1 MRVPV
6 YLAVSKDDYLRLTVN
21 PDRVAVVEKLIAEAE
36 LPVLRL
42 SDEWFILDDDLM
54 LTHAEPALNGGEMWQ
69 YKPTRNALAPVQVT
83 MIAKALSEV
92 GEVTY
97 SHDLPGLA
105 EFFAEAAER
114 HDAIIIAYM

>member
-21 PDRVAVVEKLIAEAE
+21 PDRVAVVDKLIKAGDH
-36 LPVLRL
+36 PTLRL

-69 YKPTRNALAPVQVT
+69 YKPTRNALAPVQVE
-83 MIAKALSEV
+83 MIAEALGEV

-97 SHDLPGLA
+97 SHDLPDLA
-105 EFFAEAAER
+105 KFFAEASAR
-114 HDAIIIAYM
+114 HDAIIIAYQ